1 MASEIEHR
9 EQAMAHIYRALDRSR
24 LAWRV
29 LEALGGLLKTFV
41 VVGGALIAGFLADN
55 LLHLPGPV
63 RLACA
68 LALLGALLFM
78 LARFVIHPLLSR
90 MTDEMVAA
98 HLERAFPDLDN
109 AVINSVLLAGEKFRD
124 PVTRH
129 MAISQIMQTAQR
141 VRGQDVPVSTGAR
154 SLWRFGR
161 WGIFVVAA
169 VLLYG
174 LLFSDYLGNAFQRF
188 VHPTRYIPPITA
200 TRLEVSPGDTS
211 LLQGAALA
219 VEARVSGLLPEA
231 ARIFVQSA
239 SGRTADTMAFEGNAF
254 TYAFSN
260 VQQDFS
266 YRIEAGDAATPRYK
280 VTVCS
285 RPAVR
290 SLDVTYSYPAYT
302 GVPDRT
308 ETGAGGDLR
317 ALIGTRVRLLVKP
330 DRPVHAGNVEVRYSP
345 VAGQD
350 VPASEAIALAPQGGA
365 AREVVLS
372 AEMSINRSG
381 RYTINIADEAGI
393 CNLPQVRQ
401 IDAVPDSPPRV
412 FFEQPAK
419 DVAVAPDAKVAL
431 LAGAEDDFSLR
442 DLHLFIQR
450 KAGADWERFRDWTYP
465 PGTRA
470 AHEGCVLGMQ
480 EFGLKAGSAVAYY
493 MQASDGLRREG
504 EDVGRS
510 RTYYIRVVDPAAAA
524 AAAQNTREAL
534 RDVVRKLIEL
544 QKANLAATRA
554 LTDKASTNADLSLPD
569 QAARQRQAA
578 WTDFRDRATELQ
590 KAEEGIYTTAGEAVA
605 AYTGEDTSN
614 IAQAL
619 GRIAAGHVSRA
630 VDLLK
635 EFQAAPDS
643 EAIQPRGQAAA
654 EKEAAVLAMLQQ
666 LLDNPAALLA
676 RMLKEEEAGSEKVP
690 EQAEEAPNAKQLAEK
705 LLRALDTFAEDQK
718 RVVELSNQLGTKP
731 VDDFTDEDKKKLQD
745 IVDTEKKW
753 TKFFQEAA
761 TDLSKLPPQDK
772 SLASQAKEALEV
784 YAEMQRAA
792 EEAERKAI
800 EMAVPHEQSGLE
812 LAKSIETNIE
822 KWLMETKDNQL
833 WSMEEPK
840 QDYEVP
846 LAELPKELQ
855 DLIGDLVEKEE
866 DMQQQFDDV
875 TSGWMDSFDLGA
887 GWDAMDG
894 PISNMSAKGV
904 TGNRLPNTQEIGGRS
919 GEGRTGKSSGQF
931 VAEEATG
938 KGGRQ
943 TPSRLTPDPF
953 EAGWVK
959 DTSGE
964 APTGS
969 TGGGKVSGQGAEGFQ
984 GPVPPPLQQR
994 LKRMAVQQADLIDK
1008 AKRLDYG
1015 LQKYQHPRGKLP
1027 DAIQLMEEEKVALDK
1042 GEVNTFAR
1050 SQRIVLS
1057 NLREVK
1063 ELSEKEKQLWRDRSA
1078 LLPKQLRD
1086 EIASSQD
1093 EQVPEQ
1099 YRAMVESYF
1108 RALSEAGTP
1117 RK

>member
-1 MASEIEHR
+1 
-9 EQAMAHIYRALDRSR
+9 MAHIYRALDRSR
-24 LAWRV
+24 LAWRL
-29 LEALGGLLKTFV
+29 LEALGGLLKT
-41 VVGGALIAGFLADN
+41 LIAIGGGLILGFLADN
-55 LLHLPGPV
+55 FLHLPGPV
-63 RLACA
+63 RLVCG
-68 LALLGALLFM
+68 LALLAAFLFM
-78 LARFVIHPLLSR
+78 LARFVLHPLLSR

-124 PVTRH
+124 PVTRRL
-129 MAISQIMQTAQR
+129 AISQILQTAER
-141 VRGQDVPVSTGAR
+141 VKGQDLPVSTGAR
-154 SLWRFGR
+154 GLWKLGR
-161 WGIFVVAA
+161 WGLFVVAA

-188 VHPTRYIPPITA
+188 AHPTRYIPPITA
-200 TRLEVSPGDTS
+200 TRLDVSPGDTS

-231 ARIFVQSA
+231 ARIYVQGA
-239 SGRTADTMAFEGNAF
+239 SGERTADTMAFEGNAF

-266 YRIEAGDAATPRYK
+266 YRIEAGDAATRRYK
-280 VTVCS
+280 VAVRS
-285 RPAVR
+285 RPVVR

-317 ALIGTRVRLLVKP
+317 ALIGTKVRLLVKP
-330 DRPVHAGNVEVRYSP
+330 DRPVRAGNVEVNYPP
-345 VAGQD
+345 VAQEN
-350 VPASEAIALAPQGGA
+350 VPAPETIVLASEGRAAQGVALGA
-365 AREVVLS
+365 EI
-372 AEMSINRSG
+372 SITRSG

-401 IDAVPDSPPRV
+401 IDAMPDSPPRV

-442 DLHLFIQR
+442 ELHLFIQR
-450 KAGADWERFRDWTYP
+450 KAGADWERYRDWSCP
-465 PGTRA
+465 PGTHA
-470 AHEGCVLGMQ
+470 AREGCVLDMQ
-480 EFGLKAGSAVAYY
+480 ELGLTAGNTLAYY
-493 MQASDGLRREG
+493 MQANDGLRREA
-504 EDVGRS
+504 EDAGRS
-510 RTYYIRVVDPAAAA
+510 RTYYIRVVDAAAA
-524 AAAQNTREAL
+524 AGAAENTREAL
-534 RDVVRKLIEL
+534 RDVIRKLIEL

-569 QAARQRQAA
+569 QAAQQRQAA
-578 WTDFRDRATELQ
+578 WNDFRDRAAGLQ
-590 KAEEGIYTTAGEAVA
+590 KTEEDIYTRAGEAVA
-605 AYTGEDTSN
+605 THTGEDSSS

-635 EFQAAPDS
+635 EFQAAPDC

-654 EKEAAVLAMLQQ
+654 EKQAAILAMLQQ

-676 RMLKEEEAGSEKVP
+676 QMLKEEEAGSEKVP
-690 EQAEEAPNAKQLAEK
+690 EQAEGAPNAKQLAEK
-705 LLRALDTFAEDQK
+705 LLKALDTFAEDQK
-718 RVVELSNQLGTKP
+718 RAVELSNQLGTKP

-772 SLASQAKEALEV
+772 SLATQAKEFLEV
-784 YAEMQRAA
+784 YAEMQQAA
-792 EEAERKAI
+792 EEAERKAV
-800 EMAVPHEQSGLE
+800 EMAVPHEQAGLE

-833 WSMEEPK
+833 WSMEEPT

-846 LAELPKELQ
+846 LTELPKELQ

-875 TSGWMDSFDLGA
+875 TSGWFDSFDLGA

-931 VAEEATG
+931 VEEEATG

-1027 DAIQLMEEEKVALDK
+1027 NAIELMEEQRVALDK

-1093 EQVPEQ
+1093 EKVPEQ